1 MFAAEIIKKLE
12 KAGYKVVIQS
22 GQKLNLKLV
31 DEDMSN
37 NKDEIKHLITEL
49 KNNKSAAVRFL
60 KYRYDPRPDLKT
72 DHHFWKKVLKKAEQ
86 IDEKLYSNLHGFRAV
101 GAVLQLKD
109 NKLRLEAGPDKVQ
122 FWDTQ
127 EHWAKAREEYL
138 IPFSKEIAKI
148 FKKVAI

>member
-12 KAGYKVVIQS
+12 QAGYKLVIQF

-31 DEDMSN
+31 DEKKSN
-37 NKDEIKHLITEL
+37 NKDEIKHLINEL

-72 DHHFWKKVLKKAEQ
+72 DHHFWKQVLKNAEQ
-86 IDEKLYSNLHGFRAV
+86 IDENLYSNLHGIRAV
-101 GAVLQLKD
+101 GGILQVKN
-109 NKLRLEAGPDKVQ
+109 NKLRLEASPDKVQ

-127 EHWAKAREEYL
+127 EHWKEARKEFL
-138 IPFSKEIAKI
+138 IPYGKAIAKI
-148 FKKVAI
+148 FEKVAI

>member
-12 KAGYKVVIQS
+12 QAGYKLVIQF
-22 GQKLNLKLV
+22 GQNLKLKLA
-31 DEDMSN
+31 DEKKSN
-37 NKDEIKHLITEL
+37 NKDEIKHLINEL

-60 KYRYDPRPDLKT
+60 KYRYDPRPDLKV

-101 GAVLQLKD
+101 GAVLQVKD

-127 EHWAKAREEYL
+127 EHWTEAREEYL
-138 IPFSKEIAKI
+138 IPFSREIAKI
-148 FKKVAI
+148 FEKVAI

>member
-12 KAGYKVVIQS
+12 KAGYKVIIQS

-60 KYRYDPRPDLKT
+60 KYRYDPRPDLKD
-72 DHHFWKKVLKKAEQ
+72 DHNYWIEILKNAEQ

-101 GAVLQLKD
+101 GAVLQVKD
-109 NKLRLEAGPDKVQ
+109 NKLRLKAGPDKVQ

-127 EHWAKAREEYL
+127 EHWTEARKEYL

-148 FKKVAI
+148 FEKVAI

>member
-12 KAGYKVVIQS
+12 KAGYKIVIQS

-31 DEDMSN
+31 DENKSK
-37 NKDEIKHLITEL
+37 NKDKIRHLINEL

-60 KYRYDPRPDLKT
+60 KYRYDPRPDLKD
-72 DHHFWKKVLKKAEQ
+72 DHNYWIEILKNAEQ

-101 GAVLQLKD
+101 GAVLQVKD

-122 FWDTQ
+122 FWDSQ
-127 EHWAKAREEYL
+127 KDWKKAREEYL
-138 IPFSKEIAKI
+138 IPFGKEIAKI
-148 FKKVAI
+148 FEKIAI

>member
-31 DEDMSN
+31 AEDMSN

-60 KYRYDPRPDLKT
+60 KFRYDPRPDLKV
-72 DHHFWKKVLKKAEQ
+72 DHHFWKKVLKNAEQ

-101 GAVLQLKD
+101 GSVLQLKD
-109 NKLRLEAGPDKVQ
+109 NKLRLEADPDKVQ
-122 FWDTQ
+122 YWDSH
-127 EHWAKAREEYL
+127 EHWGKAREEYL

-148 FKKVAI
+148 FEKVAI